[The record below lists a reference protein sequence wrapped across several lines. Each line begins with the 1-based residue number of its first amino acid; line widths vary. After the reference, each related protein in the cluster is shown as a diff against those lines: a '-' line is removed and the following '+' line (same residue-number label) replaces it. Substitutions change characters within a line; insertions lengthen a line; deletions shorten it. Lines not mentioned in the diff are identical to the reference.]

1 VTGHKHSHHHSYK
14 TLEVKMNEEE
24 KLKDSRIAEMDT
36 KMVELNN
43 RIHELEQVCKEK
55 EEEL

>member
-1 VTGHKHSHHHSYK
+1 
-14 TLEVKMNEEE
+14 MNEEE